1 MSGMVWI
8 AQHRLAV
15 EVPEGLGDAVI
26 ERIDKDYKPLISDT
40 KKAYWEKLGLKLD
53 RNFAP
58 IYLDMEVYETL
69 FPDRDVLLGGEIF
82 IRDDGAY
89 HYLKIPNCE
98 EVEIGCISP
107 QGANIDEYWKF
118 CESVLHIISEIT
130 NKKDLK
136 WELVTAVN
144 QNFWQASKAMEEVS
158 PTELDFKASME
169 LESREAHELLKKIR
183 DVNNIL
189 LNKLMDVEN
198 REDVQKL
205 VQKFEGMGLIIK
217 DFVVFC
223 KQHGQ
228 QIFRVNS
235 KSAIEE
241 ASDRGF
247 CCFLCGKAISD
258 ERIDELIT
266 CSDFGKTLMDRNY
279 WMPVRLIQALQKL
292 GIKPTQYFI
301 DFGDKDEDI
310 DLFLVHNNRLMMF
323 EMTDKKF
330 SLKHAFLFSAKNA
343 TFDVDT
349 AILISTEK
357 VPVLMQQHLQQ
368 VNQDT
373 DLKFIEG
380 FHGLDERIEGILI
393 EKQRESIVNI
403 VEDFVCLTSVNL
415 QGLLLKSIN
424 PNYKDI
430 EIEKKPDI
438 VHEDYDEEEP
448 KKKKKKKKKKKEKES
463 LEEGIKE
470 NA

>member
-1 MSGMVWI
+1 MSMVWI

-15 EVPEGLGDAVI
+15 EVPEGLGDAII
-26 ERIDKDYKPLISDT
+26 EGLSKDYKPLISEI
-40 KKAYWEKLGLKLD
+40 KRGYWERLGLKLD
-53 RNFAP
+53 RSSAP
-58 IYLDMEVYETL
+58 IYLEQEVYETL
-69 FPDRDVLLGGEIF
+69 FPDREVLIGGEIF
-82 IRDDGAY
+82 IRADGSF
-89 HYLKIPNCE
+89 HYLKIPSWDE
-98 EVEIGCISP
+98 IEIGCISP
-107 QGANIDEYWKF
+107 QASNIDDYWKF
-118 CESVLHIISEIT
+118 CEAVLHIITEVT
-130 NKKDLK
+130 GKKDLK

-144 QNFWQASKAMEEVS
+144 QNFWQASKTMEEVS
-158 PTELDFKASME
+158 PTELDFKASVE
-169 LESREAHELLKKIR
+169 LENKEGHQLLKKIR

-205 VQKFEGMGLIIK
+205 IQKFEGMGLIIK

-241 ASDRGF
+241 ASEKGF
-247 CCFLCGKAISD
+247 SCFLCGKAISD

-301 DFGDKDEDI
+301 DFGEGDEDI
-310 DLFLVHNNRLMMF
+310 DLFLVHNNRLLMF
-323 EMTDKKF
+323 EMTDRKF

-343 TFDVDT
+343 TFDVDS

-368 VNQDT
+368 ANQDT

-380 FHGLDERIEGILI
+380 FHGLDASIEAILI
-393 EKQRESIVNI
+393 EKQRESITSI
-403 VEDFVCLTSVNL
+403 IEDFVCLTSVNL

-430 EIEKKPDI
+430 EMEKKPDMA
-438 VHEDYDEEEP
+438 HDDQEKP
-448 KKKKKKKKKKKEKES
+448 KKKKKKKKKKDKDGVVLAEA
-463 LEEGIKE
+463 IKE
-470 NA
+470 V